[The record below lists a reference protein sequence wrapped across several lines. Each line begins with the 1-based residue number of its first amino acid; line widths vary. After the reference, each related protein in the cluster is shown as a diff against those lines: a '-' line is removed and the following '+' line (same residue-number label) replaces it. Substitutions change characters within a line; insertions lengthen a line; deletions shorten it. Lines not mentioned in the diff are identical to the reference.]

1 MTRRRKGEKP
11 QVEIIRRS
19 SHQTDPEDGNV
30 RLPFRRLD
38 EPAVSWKSDV
48 ASLEKCLLSPKEKR
62 RRKDDL
68 AKILSSPEYK
78 RLTIQQLRVELNRI
92 KRWEKELDRFM
103 YPQKLFLIERV
114 LAQLELT
121 AHMTSPDVWP
131 ELFAVIEEYQAL
143 KIRTAPARFSVV
155 RSMLEQSEG

>member
-1 MTRRRKGEKP
+1 MAHRRCTLTRRRKGEKDKT
-11 QVEIIRRS
+11 E
-19 SHQTDPEDGNV
+19 PEDGNV

-48 ASLEKCLLSPKEKR
+48 ASLEKCLLSPKEKH
-62 RRKDDL
+62 RRKEDL
-68 AKILSSPEYK
+68 AKALSNPEYK
-78 RLTIQQLRVELNRI
+78 RSAIQQLKSELNRI
-92 KRWEKELDRFM
+92 KRWEIELDRFM

-131 ELFAVIEEYQAL
+131 ELFAVIDEYQAL
-143 KIRTAPARFSVV
+143 KVRTAPARFSAV
-155 RSMLEQSEG
+155 RSVLEQSGG